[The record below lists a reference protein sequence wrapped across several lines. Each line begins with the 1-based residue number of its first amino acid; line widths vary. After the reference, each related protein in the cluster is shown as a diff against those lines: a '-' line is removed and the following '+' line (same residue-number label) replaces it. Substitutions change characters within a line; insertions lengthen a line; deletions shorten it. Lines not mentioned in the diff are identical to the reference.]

1 MEDGDLAWALQP
13 QPYLRF
19 QPLTVFW
26 LQSEGG
32 WLSIALVPNAISGET
47 LRGRS
52 ASPGRKG
59 ELERL
64 DQGAWSKITREYA
77 KYYAVQCPV
86 RMLLGRVSLGGSG
99 NQEGRLVHGRPVNSS
114 PVPLLKDR
122 AHSLSESLEGGTP
135 SAWTF

>member
-1 MEDGDLAWALQP
+1 MEDGDLAWSLQP

-47 LRGRS
+47 LCGRS

-64 DQGAWSKITREYA
+64 DQGTWSKITREYA
-77 KYYAVQCPV
+77 KYYAVPCEAAAGPGEF
-86 RMLLGRVSLGGSG
+86 GR
-99 NQEGRLVHGRPVNSS
+99 QWKPRRETC
-114 PVPLLKDR
+114 
-122 AHSLSESLEGGTP
+122 AWQASEFQP
-135 SAWTF
+135 SAPA